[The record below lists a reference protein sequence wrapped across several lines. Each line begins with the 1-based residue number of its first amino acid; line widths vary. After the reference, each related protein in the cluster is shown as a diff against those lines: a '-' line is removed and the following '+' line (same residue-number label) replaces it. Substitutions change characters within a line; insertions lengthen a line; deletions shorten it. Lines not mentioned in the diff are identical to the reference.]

1 MRLLRFTC
9 VAAMLMA
16 AGCQAP
22 AVVAPPRNASL
33 LFDRV
38 PSGIPVSAFGRKPW
52 PTAPRSDEYEVRERL
67 HTHEHLGGRRDGFSY
82 HRDHY
87 AIRKGRP

>member
-1 MRLLRFTC
+1 MRLRFTC

-22 AVVAPPRNASL
+22 AVMAPRNASL

-38 PSGIPVSAFGRKPW
+38 PPGIPASSFGRKPW
-52 PTAPRSDEYEVRERL
+52 PTAIRDSGYEVRERL
-67 HTHEHLGGRRDGFSY
+67 HIHEHLGGRRDGFSY
-82 HRDHY
+82 HRDQY
-87 AIRKGRP
+87 MIRKGRP

>member
-1 MRLLRFTC
+1 MGFLRLTL
-9 VAAMLMA
+9 AAMLMV

-22 AVVAPPRNASL
+22 AAVAPPRNASL

-38 PSGIPVSAFGRKPW
+38 PSDIPASSFVWREPW
-52 PTAPRSDEYEVRERL
+52 PTAPRSDDYEVRERL
-67 HTHEHLGGRRDGFSY
+67 HTHEHLGGYRDGFSY

-87 AIRKGRP
+87 AVRRGRP